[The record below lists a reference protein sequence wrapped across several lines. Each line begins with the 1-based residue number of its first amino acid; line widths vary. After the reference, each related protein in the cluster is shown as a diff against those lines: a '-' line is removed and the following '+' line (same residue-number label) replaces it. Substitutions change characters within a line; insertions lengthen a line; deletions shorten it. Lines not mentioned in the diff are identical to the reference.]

1 MKIEIEAEALE
12 SLKRM
17 VEELQAERDALAAQN
32 EILVKWMLTAA
43 ELRVQ
48 VWRTEEASNRRQDRA
63 TQ

>member
-32 EILVKWMLTAA
+32 EILENLLIESERNA
-43 ELRVQ
+43 
-48 VWRTEEASNRRQDRA
+48 NRS
-63 TQ
+63 